1 MSTNQV
7 MHPASLHGSLR
18 VPGDKSSSHRALML
32 SALASGPSTIA
43 GLSPGQDVAATSAI
57 MVQLGASRHDE
68 GNRVTI
74 VGPTNGLVASTDP
87 LECANSGTTM
97 RLLAGI
103 VSGVAG
109 QHTLVGDASLSTRPM
124 DRVATPLNLMGASVS
139 GRGEQVTAPLHI
151 VGSSRL
157 HGIDYV
163 VPVASAQI
171 KSAILF
177 AALSAAGPTSVH
189 EDVLTRTTSEDMFR
203 LAGLSVHVDEAAGG
217 RTITLSAGRPTARE
231 WLIPGDPSQA
241 AYFAVLGAIHDC
253 AVLEVLD
260 VDGSAQR
267 TGFVEVLARMGAAL
281 TRVAGVSGETLHS
294 QSSQLV
300 ATEINAQ
307 EIPSLDEVPILSVA
321 AAAATGISAFRGMGE
336 LRVKESDRFAG
347 SMALAQALGCR
358 VWDEGDDFFIEGLGS
373 ASSFSA
379 FSFDAALDHRMVM
392 ASAVAGCA
400 GSGCHVTGAET
411 VSSSYP
417 HFFDDLASLS

>member
-7 MHPASLHGSLR
+7 VHPASLHGSLR

-32 SALASGPSTIA
+32 SALASGPSTIV

-57 MVQLGASRHDE
+57 MVQLGASRHNE
-68 GNRVTI
+68 GDRVTV

-109 QHTLVGDASLSTRPM
+109 KHTLVGDASLSTRPM

-139 GRGEQVTAPLHI
+139 GRGEKVTAPLHI
-151 VGSSRL
+151 VGSSQL

-203 LAGLSVHVDEAAGG
+203 LAGLSVHVDEEVAG

-267 TGFVEVLARMGAAL
+267 TGFVEVLTRMGAVL
-281 TRVAGVSGETLHS
+281 TRVAGASGETLHS

-300 ATEINAQ
+300 ATEIDAQ

-347 SMALAQALGCR
+347 SIALARALGCR

-373 ASSFSA
+373 AGSFSA
-379 FSFDAALDHRMVM
+379 FSFDSALDHRMVM

-400 GSGCHVTGAET
+400 GSGCSVTGAET